1 MIANIEP
8 KAETNGGNEMAGVLK
23 IIARQLQGSRTEDV
37 VSKRVPATKRSRY
50 VAPKVGPEKTSE
62 QLHTKSEGNTAY
74 DLTAQELEALYAA
87 EIVSDKENDSNTT
100 DNIIHWGNFVEN
112 ASEGAEK
119 GSGTIKKISDATNF
133 INEGNRTQVGNE
145 DYLLNQIDEFR
156 EKAQQ
161 LQNLLLAKE
170 HKAAELQTL
179 VEEREDKAKEL
190 EIIVK
195 ERQNQADGLAEE
207 MAKQV
212 TKEVTEEINSQIDTV
227 IGKVTAKLV
236 AMENVIRK
244 DLEEGQNL
252 TEEQFS
258 EILSA
263 LEETL
268 PALNTQLEVLKEDL
282 SEKVHSENVKG
293 YRNVSDLIKIL
304 EDKMNVLKNTE
315 QNIEKKSDA
324 IHKCV
329 ILLVVFSVFN
339 FLGIAGMLLLE
350 LGIFQFI

>member
-1 MIANIEP
+1 
-8 KAETNGGNEMAGVLK
+8 MAGVLK
-23 IIARQLQGSRTEDV
+23 IIARQLQGNRTEDEV
-37 VSKRVPATKRSRY
+37 PKRLSTPKKKRP
-50 VAPKVGPEKTSE
+50 VALKVGPDKPLETLE
-62 QLHTKSEGNTAY
+62 TEGNTAY
-74 DLTAQELEALYAA
+74 ALTAEELEALCADEKA
-87 EIVSDKENDSNTT
+87 ENTSDTT
-100 DNIIHWGNFVEN
+100 DKIIRWGNFMEN
-112 ASEGAEK
+112 TSDIANKSD
-119 GSGTIKKISDATNF
+119 GTIKKISDRKSFTNER
-133 INEGNRTQVGNE
+133 NGVQVGND
-145 DYLLNQIDEFR
+145 DYLLAQIDEFR
-156 EKAQQ
+156 EKAKQ
-161 LQNLLLAKE
+161 LQNLLLSKE
-170 HKAAELQTL
+170 NKVAELQNL
-179 VEEREDKAKEL
+179 VEEREEKAKEL
-190 EIIVK
+190 EIMVR

-268 PALNTQLEVLKEDL
+268 PALNSQLEVLKEDL
-282 SEKVHSENVKG
+282 SETVHTENVKG
-293 YRNVSDLIKIL
+293 YRNVSDLVKIL
-304 EDKMNVLKNTE
+304 ESKMEDLKSTE
-315 QNIEKKSDA
+315 QSVERKADA
-324 IHKCV
+324 VHKCV

-350 LGIFQFI
+350 LGIFQLI